1 MIKLARQINN
11 LLTSAERRQVI
22 TVLFLTTLMALM
34 EVIGIASILPFM
46 AVLASP
52 DMVQTNPYLKQGYE
66 LFGFDSVN
74 RYLFFLGLFVLIML
88 ILNNATKALTRWKTL
103 DFSIMSGHTISSRLL
118 QQYLHQPYSYFL
130 SRNSAHL
137 NKNILDETSKL
148 VANVIVPLAE
158 VLARLISI
166 IAILALIMY
175 ADPILAVS
183 SAIILG
189 GAFGGVYLTMRKW
202 LLVKGRERME
212 AQDQRYQIVNEALSG
227 IKNVKLTGNEDTYAA
242 LFRTP
247 SLTYAKT
254 TASSNMAGEI
264 PRYALEIIGFG
275 GILFIVLYLL
285 LQKQG
290 LSHALPLI
298 TLYAFAAYRL
308 MPSFQMWFQSY
319 TKIRFHTAV
328 LDTIEH
334 EMKATALDEQAL
346 ELINTK
352 TPPLPFEHKIEFK
365 DVSFQYDLG
374 HRPIIS
380 NLNFTLN
387 KNTSVGIVGKTGSG
401 KTTMVDLLLGLLTPT
416 SGEILIDGIALN
428 EETRRAWQKNCAYVT
443 QHIYLC
449 DDTVRANIAFGV
461 SPENI
466 DDAMVRQAAKM
477 AALDA
482 FVENDLPHGY
492 DTIVG
497 ENGIRLSGGQR
508 QRIGLARALYL
519 NRPILVLDEATSA
532 LDTETE
538 NEVMQAVG
546 NFSKQKTIIMIAH
559 RLSTIEKCE
568 QVLRLQSTQD
578 NAHSL
583 TE

>member
-1 MIKLARQINN
+1 MMKLTRQINS
-11 LLTSAERRQVI
+11 LLTVRERRQALV
-22 TVLFLTTLMALM
+22 VLALTSLMALM

-52 DMVQTNPYLKQGYE
+52 GIVETNQYLRQGYE
-66 LFGFDSVN
+66 FFGFSSVN
-74 RYLFFLGLFVLIML
+74 RYLFFLGLVVLL
-88 ILNNATKALTRWKTL
+88 ALVLNNSVKALTRWKTL
-103 DFSIMSGHTISSRLL
+103 DFSIMSGHSISSRLL
-118 QQYLHQPYSYFL
+118 HQYLHQPYAYFL

-137 NKNILDETSKL
+137 NKNILDETARL
-148 VANVIVPLAE
+148 VTNVIVPMAE
-158 VLARLISI
+158 VVARLISI
-166 IAILALIMY
+166 AAILALIMY
-175 ADPILAVS
+175 VDPVLAVS
-183 SAIILG
+183 AAVILG
-189 GAFGGVYLTMRKW
+189 CAFGMVYLAMRKW

-212 AQDQRYQIVNEALSG
+212 AQGQRYQIVNEALSG

-242 LFRTP
+242 LYQTP
-247 SLTYAKT
+247 SRIYAKT
-254 TASSNMAGEI
+254 TASSSIASEI

-275 GILFIVLYLL
+275 GILLIILYLL

-290 LSHALPLI
+290 VSHALPLI
-298 TLYAFAAYRL
+298 TLYAFAGYRL
-308 MPSFQMWFQSY
+308 MPSFQVWFQSY
-319 TKIRFHTAV
+319 TRIRFHTAV
-328 LDTIEH
+328 LDTLEK
-334 EMKATALDEQAL
+334 EMKETALNPQAL
-346 ELINTK
+346 GLIEAD
-352 TPPLPFEHKIEFK
+352 TPALPFNDRIEFSN
-365 DVSFQYDLG
+365 VSFQYDMG
-374 HRPIIS
+374 ARPVIS

-387 KNTSVGIVGKTGSG
+387 RNTSVGIVGKTGSG

-416 SGEILIDGIALN
+416 SGEILIDGVALTDQ
-428 EETRRAWQKNCAYVT
+428 TRRAWQKNCAYVT

-461 SPENI
+461 APEKI

-532 LDTETE
+532 LDTDTET
-538 NEVMQAVG
+538 EVMQAVA

-559 RLSTIEKCE
+559 RLSTLEKCG
-568 QVLRLQSTQD
+568 QILRLESPHD
-578 NAHSL
+578 SAHSL